1 MRGHPAAAPRRADDV
16 RRRLKRAGSLGQAT
30 AEFALASI
38 IFFVLMFAI
47 VDLGRVIWSMTITNS
62 AAREAARYA
71 IVHGGSRSNTCPVGP
86 AGPDTTKTP
95 AGSCLYPSPSK
106 QYIYDAAVAAAI
118 GAGSN
123 VSVTACYGTT
133 CSGNTDVGT
142 NIRGTPV
149 NVTVTSQVQL
159 FTPALLGR
167 SSFTI
172 TGTSTMVVNH

>member
-1 MRGHPAAAPRRADDV
+1 
-16 RRRLKRAGSLGQAT
+16 
-30 AEFALASI
+30 
-38 IFFVLMFAI
+38 

-71 IVHGGSRSNTCPVGP
+71 IVHGGSRTTTCPVGP
-86 AGPDTTKTP
+86 SGPDTTTTP
-95 AGSCLYPSPSK
+95 ASSCLYPSPSK
-106 QYIYDAAVAAAI
+106 QYIYDAALAAAI

-123 VSVTACYGTT
+123 VTATACYGSG
-133 CSGNTDVGT
+133 CSGNADVGT
-142 NIRGTPV
+142 NVRGTPV